1 MKIMI
6 KKIIVILSIVLTIC
20 LCSCQSNSNN
30 TNKSISRIIDTNEVI
45 LLRDENNFSIQLNSE
60 EILKEYNIDISTYT
74 KVNVTLKCNDEILY
88 NDVQPISSSS
98 TESSFD
104 YSSETITTEKEDFNN
119 KKDSFSIELKFAE
132 NQVIRLQE

>member
-1 MKIMI
+1 ML
-6 KKIIVILSIVLTIC
+6 KKIIKILTIALTIC
-20 LCSCQSNSNN
+20 LCSCQNNNN
-30 TNKSISRIIDTNEVI
+30 TNKSISHVIDTDGVI
-45 LLRDENNFSIQLNSE
+45 LLKDENNFSIQLNSE

-104 YSSETITTEKEDFNN
+104 YSSATITTEKEDFNN